1 MNNMEIKINLEIGMK
16 PQMVSFLERL
26 FGSQPG
32 KRGLPAEPEKPRE
45 SDESDESDMSEQP
58 VSEQPTAEPVV
69 PVVPAEQEPA
79 AEPVVPVVPAEQEP
93 GTDKPYTDQELRD
106 FMDMAI
112 SRLAGNDWRENK
124 DPKAVAIRKRC
135 ATLFKQIAS
144 SLGAERPTMLPDE
157 KRQQFVKGLESITL
171 NSGGMPEWLPF

>member
-1 MNNMEIKINLEIGMK
+1 
-16 PQMVSFLERL
+16 MVSFLERL

-32 KRGLPAEPEKPRE
+32 KPGLPAEPTEPEKPRE
-45 SDESDESDMSEQP
+45 SDESDKSDMSEQP
-58 VSEQPTAEPVV
+58 
-69 PVVPAEQEPA
+69 A
-79 AEPVVPVVPAEQEP
+79 AEPVVPAEQEP

-135 ATLFKQIAS
+135 ATLFKQIAA

-171 NSGGMPEWLPF
+171 NSEGMPEWVPF

>member
-1 MNNMEIKINLEIGMK
+1 MKNMEIKINLEIGMK
-16 PQMVSFLERL
+16 PHMVSFLERL

-32 KRGLPAEPEKPRE
+32 KPGLPAEPEKPRE
-45 SDESDESDMSEQP
+45 SDKSEQP
-58 VSEQPTAEPVV
+58 VSEQPA
-69 PVVPAEQEPA
+69 AEQPAAEQPAAEPA

-93 GTDKPYTDQELRD
+93 GADKPYTDQELRD

-135 ATLFKQIAS
+135 ATLFKQIAA

>member
-1 MNNMEIKINLEIGMK
+1 MKNMEIKINLEIGMK

-32 KRGLPAEPEKPRE
+32 KPGLPDEPEKTAG
-45 SDESDESDMSEQP
+45 SDGSDKSEQSEQP
-58 VSEQPTAEPVV
+58 A
-69 PVVPAEQEPA
+69 
-79 AEPVVPVVPAEQEP
+79 VVPVVPAEQEP

-157 KRQQFVKGLESITL
+157 KRPQFVKGLESITL
-171 NSGGMPEWLPF
+171 NSEGMPEWVPF